1 MAVEVRCGVC
11 GSTIKLGN
19 DTVPVSTLKD
29 GIAYLVPETVRNENT
44 KQSKTEARLELL
56 KAAGVNVDKMKE
68 LMGSSDGFT
77 SVFKDIFEDDD
88 PILKEIGSSG
98 FIKNPELFRRWIS
111 AQTWRFI
118 KDPSGWTAAVRKQ
131 HDLNYVFRQTRSELW
146 LLLKLSRKGLHND
159 RRFWF
164 FTLED
169 MKAIFIDLAKFNK
182 YFYDLN
188 KPHEAIERFKNAN
201 SYESLLGI
209 MNHYRWG
216 FSKKDSFR
224 PRNWLNCYKGAGA
237 YYTLQN
243 LIRTHGLVLPNC
255 KDMNESLE
263 KVESLTKDIL
273 SYKGIGRRWDILLSV
288 LTRAVVETHFELKY

>member
-1 MAVEVRCGVC
+1 MTEVRCPNC
-11 GSTIKLGN
+11 GTSFKLAKDDN
-19 DTVPVSTLKD
+19 VTTQLHD
-29 GIAYLVPETVRNENT
+29 GISYLIPETIRNEN
-44 KQSKTEARLELL
+44 KMSQRMEAL
-56 KAAGVNVDKMKE
+56 KIAGVDVEKLQKLMSLNTSLKE
-68 LMGSSDGFT
+68 
-77 SVFKDIFEDDD
+77 IFNEDD
-88 PILKEIGSSG
+88 PILEEIYKGG
-98 FIKNPELFRRWIS
+98 FIKNPELFRRWIT
-111 AQTWRFI
+111 AQSFRFI
-118 KDPSGWTAAVRKQ
+118 KDPSGWTAAVRKR
-131 HDLNYVFRQTRSELW
+131 HDLSYVFRQTRSELW

-188 KPHEAIERFKNAN
+188 KRHEAIERFKNAN
-201 SYESLLGI
+201 SYESLLEI

-273 SYKGIGRRWDILLSV
+273 GYEGIGRRWDILLSV